1 MCELR
6 GMTAWAIAVTLLLA
20 QPAHAQE
27 TDALDN
33 GAREADARLERLRL
47 RADSLERTI
56 ALAEARVQ
64 ALRPAA
70 RVDERGAL
78 DTQRVGPI
86 MVVSDRRQS
95 GHAREIVTSALAELG
110 DLPASAVRSLDSTYL
125 LVAIGGGTALDES
138 GADERSVPV
147 GLPRW
152 MPRSRQAGRVA
163 QAIGAAL
170 GRALPQDLRTWSGF
184 GGVPLNSDAVYRET
198 YRSLALSTS
207 PAARDCLDGD
217 VARCLD
223 ALSLTEPGASWE
235 RWYDDATLVAWARTE
250 AARQYTSGESAHACE
265 AGRTLAACRAL
276 IERRG
281 GPPPPLPPIARASLL
296 AFLVEERG
304 TSAWDVL
311 VTDTTGA
318 LRDRLAAAA
327 GRDAAA
333 LIGAWRTRVVAER
346 PARFGE
352 LGGSSAATLFWVAIL
367 ASLASRSTRWRFG

>member
-1 MCELR
+1 MCERR
-6 GMTAWAIAVTLLLA
+6 GTAAWAIAVALLLA
-20 QPAHAQE
+20 QPARAQE
-27 TDALDN
+27 TDA
-33 GAREADARLERLRL
+33 AREAAPPIERLRL
-47 RADSLERTI
+47 RADSLERAI

-70 RVDERGAL
+70 HVDERVAL

-86 MVVSDRRQS
+86 RVVSDRRQS
-95 GHAREIVTSALAELG
+95 GRAREIVTSALSELG

-125 LVAIGGGTALDES
+125 LVAIGGGTAFDENR
-138 GADERSVPV
+138 ADERSVQV
-147 GLPRW
+147 SLPRW
-152 MPRSRQAGRVA
+152 MPRSRQAWRVA
-163 QAIGAAL
+163 QAIGVAL
-170 GRALPQDLRTWSGF
+170 GRALPEDLRTWSGF
-184 GGVPLNSDAVYRET
+184 GGVPLNSDAMYRET

-223 ALSLTEPGASWE
+223 ALSLTAPGASWE
-235 RWYDDATLVAWARTE
+235 RWYDEATLVAWARTE
-250 AARQYTSGESAHACE
+250 AQRQYTTGELAHACE

-276 IERRG
+276 IDRRG
-281 GPPPPLPPIARASLL
+281 GPPPPLPAIARVSLL
-296 AFLVEERG
+296 AFVVEERG

-318 LRDRLAAAA
+318 LADRLAAAA
-327 GRDAAA
+327 GTDAAA
-333 LIGAWRTRVVAER
+333 LIGAWRARVVAER

-367 ASLASRSTRWRFG
+367 AALASRSTRWRLG